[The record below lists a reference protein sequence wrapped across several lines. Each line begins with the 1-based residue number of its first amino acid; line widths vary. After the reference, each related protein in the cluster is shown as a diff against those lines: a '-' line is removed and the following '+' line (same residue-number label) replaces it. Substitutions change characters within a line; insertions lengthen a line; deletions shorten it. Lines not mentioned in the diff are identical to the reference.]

1 MKFDVLIVGCGAQ
14 GSVIVS
20 ELIKH
25 PEVGKI
31 KVADVDFKKAKKIAE
46 RINKKKISAYKVD
59 AHNINEIAALSSDVD
74 LIVNAVIPR
83 FNLNIMHGALKSGAN
98 YLDLAFGPPY
108 NTLES
113 QLKLHRK
120 FQNADLTALICAGSA
135 PGITNVL
142 IAHAAEKLN
151 SLDRILIRIFD
162 HMQSKKFILT
172 WSPETLLGDMAENP
186 IIYQNGKYI
195 RVPTFS
201 EEEIY
206 NFPEPIGE
214 QTVYAHVH
222 EEVLTIPHFIGK
234 DLRYMDLKL
243 GGPDMPII
251 KSMVELG
258 ICSTKP
264 IDVNG
269 VKVTP
274 LDVLLKLLPPT
285 LSLEELE
292 NMVKTGV
299 IIDAYECYVVTVE
312 GTRLNKKI
320 TYKFIVDFPKLREV
334 QKWIPGATHES
345 YVTGVSAA
353 IFAKLLGEGKIKDKG
368 VISTECLDRD
378 VRETFL
384 ATLGQKGVKISQITK
399 KQLN

>member
-1 MKFDVLIVGCGAQ
+1 MKFNVLIVGCGAQ
-14 GSVIVS
+14 GSVIIS

-31 KVADVDFKKAKKIAE
+31 KVADVNFEKAKKIAD
-46 RINKKKISAYKVD
+46 RVNKKRISAYKVD
-59 AHNINEIAALSSDVD
+59 AQNIDEIAALSSDVD
-74 LIVNAVIPR
+74 LIINAVIPR
-83 FNLNIMHGALKSGAN
+83 FNLNIMHGALKSGVN

-120 FQNADLTALICAGSA
+120 FQNSDLTALICAGSA

-142 IAHAAEKLN
+142 IADAAEKLD
-151 SLDRILIRIFD
+151 SLDKILIRIFD

-186 IIYQNGKYI
+186 IIYQNGKHI
-195 RVPTFS
+195 RVPPFS
-201 EEEIY
+201 QEEIY

-234 DLRYMDLKL
+234 DLGYMDLKL
-243 GGPDMPII
+243 GSPDIPII
-251 KSMVELG
+251 KSMVEMG
-258 ICSTKP
+258 ICSAEP
-264 IDVNG
+264 IDVDG
-269 VKVTP
+269 VEVAP

-285 LSLEELE
+285 LSFEEIE
-292 NMVKTGV
+292 NMIKTGV
-299 IIDAYECYVVTVE
+299 IIDAYECYLIEVE
-312 GTRLNKKI
+312 GMKLDKKI

-334 QKWIPGATHES
+334 QKWISGATHES

-353 IFAKLLGEGKIKDKG
+353 IFAKLIGEEKIKDKG
-368 VISTECLDRD
+368 VISPECLSRD
-378 VRETFL
+378 VRQTFL